1 MNKEKTNLE
10 NTATS
15 QSHGNA
21 NNTNNKDYLIDN
33 WKVENTP
40 FSIIKQEENYFVAV
54 TNKRV
59 SGYFTTKEEAEQEAL
74 IIDWVK
80 LMAVILTIVEVKT
93 TKNIEVNE

>member
-1 MNKEKTNLE
+1 MEKINSE

-21 NNTNNKDYLIDN
+21 NNTNNKDYLIDC
-33 WKVENTP
+33 WKVDNTP

-54 TNKRV
+54 ADKRV

-74 IIDWVK
+74 IIDWIK
-80 LMAVILTIVEVKT
+80 IMAVILTIVEAET
-93 TKNIEVNE
+93 AKNIEVNE